1 MCVPWKYGDFH
12 ESVSKRKVARSEA
25 VKPLYRSENE
35 EFLNDL
41 VRKNNKKD
49 KKFGSCQIDLKLI
62 SSQTRL
68 NKTFF

>member
-35 EFLNDL
+35 KLSLKESF
-41 VRKNNKKD
+41 VQ
-49 KKFGSCQIDLKLI
+49 SCL
-62 SSQTRL
+62 
-68 NKTFF
+68 